1 MMNGT
6 RDTNQAP
13 AAGDGDDLDPREAA
27 ALLARTTRQARRRLE
42 PAPPWLLAV
51 RGVLVLVACGVVWLS
66 VRGQHPYQH
75 PTVTAI
81 LVIVAFGFGNLAATV
96 AIARRQ
102 TTGVRGKSRL
112 RPAEITILAVIWI
125 GVFVV
130 MGALADAGVSAEIVY
145 GWYPITVPL
154 ILAGVTWAG
163 MMTVRSHWRA
173 VGTAVA
179 VTVVGIAGLLVG
191 VLAGAAGAWA
201 VVGVGLCA
209 TLLGTAA
216 AIAWQQRG

>member
-1 MMNGT
+1 
-6 RDTNQAP
+6 
-13 AAGDGDDLDPREAA
+13 
-27 ALLARTTRQARRRLE
+27 
-42 PAPPWLLAV
+42 
-51 RGVLVLVACGVVWLS
+51 
-66 VRGQHPYQH
+66 
-75 PTVTAI
+75 
-81 LVIVAFGFGNLAATV
+81 
-96 AIARRQ
+96 
-102 TTGVRGKSRL
+102 
-112 RPAEITILAVIWI
+112 
-125 GVFVV
+125 
-130 MGALADAGVSAEIVY
+130 
-145 GWYPITVPL
+145 
-154 ILAGVTWAG
+154 